1 MKKIILLVL
10 GMVFLT
16 NCENN
21 VAVKPEERES
31 LTENKN
37 VQIGINGLTE
47 KSIKYIKEHECN
59 TFLEAFEKRYDKESA
74 EKLWN
79 IHKDKIRE
87 VEKLTKSK
95 FYFYKN
101 WYFFTPIDTVKM
113 RGKIAYIYIPYLD
126 KFSIKGTE
134 SVIVPSLL

>member
-16 NCENN
+16 NCGNKGN
-21 VAVKPEERES
+21 ANSVVVAPEKRES
-31 LTENKN
+31 FTENKN

-47 KSIKYIKEHECN
+47 KSIKYIKEHECS

-95 FYFYKN
+95 FYFYDN

-113 RGKIAYIYIPYLD
+113 RGNIVYIYIYL
-126 KFSIKGTE
+126 I
-134 SVIVPSLL
+134 